1 MTPSLTFTQSL
12 KSAMCQNQCNFSG
25 RARRSE
31 YWYFTLFQN
40 ILIYITQISL
50 IQMTDNKN
58 NYSFLCIFIVLA
70 LCLIYSLIPSLS
82 LSVRRLHDT
91 GRSGCYLL
99 LVFIPFGSLVLLM
112 FFCQDSNPESNIYGP
127 SPKYISTNL
136 SPIIPM
142 VEQRNIIIQGNIYPQ
157 ENVVYPQGNVV
168 TQGNVV
174 YPQGNVVTQGNVVY
188 PQGNVVTQGN
198 VVYPQGNVVPQGNI
212 AYPQG
217 NVDTQGNIVY
227 PQGNVVYPQGN
238 VDTQGNDFN
247 QTGNIFVHNPQNNE
261 LPYQNNDTTYS
272 NQNNNIVSP
281 GNVDY
286 TPQVNYPYP
295 QNNNV

>member
-1 MTPSLTFTQSL
+1 MSMTPSLTFTQSL

-40 ILIYITQISL
+40 ILLYITQISL

-91 GRSGCYLL
+91 GRSGCYMLL
-99 LVFIPFGSLVLLM
+99 GFIPFGSLVLLI

-142 VEQRNIIIQGNIYPQ
+142 VEQRNIIIQGNVYPQ
-157 ENVVYPQGNVV
+157 ENIVDRKSVV
-168 TQGNVV
+168 
-174 YPQGNVVTQGNVVY
+174 
-188 PQGNVVTQGN
+188 
-198 VVYPQGNVVPQGNI
+198 
-212 AYPQG
+212 
-217 NVDTQGNIVY
+217 
-227 PQGNVVYPQGN
+227 
-238 VDTQGNDFN
+238 
-247 QTGNIFVHNPQNNE
+247 
-261 LPYQNNDTTYS
+261 
-272 NQNNNIVSP
+272 
-281 GNVDY
+281 
-286 TPQVNYPYP
+286 
-295 QNNNV
+295 

>member
-1 MTPSLTFTQSL
+1 MSMTPSLTFTQSL
-12 KSAMCQNQCNFSG
+12 KSAICQNQCNFSG

-31 YWYFTLFQN
+31 YWYFTLFQT
-40 ILIYITQISL
+40 ILFYIMQISA
-50 IQMTDNKN
+50 MDVEKYNTKSPF
-58 NYSFLCIFIVLA
+58 YFIFILTA
-70 LCLIYSLIPSLS
+70 LCWIYSLIPSLS

-91 GRSGCYLL
+91 GKSGCYMFLGF
-99 LVFIPFGSLVLLM
+99 VPFGFLVLLM
-112 FFCQDSNPESNIYGP
+112 FFCQDSNPGSNIYGS

-136 SPIIPM
+136 TPIIPI
-142 VEQRNIIIQGNIYPQ
+142 VDQRNIIIQGNAYPQ

-174 YPQGNVVTQGNVVY
+174 YPQGNVVTIGNVVF

-198 VVYPQGNVVPQGNI
+198 VVYPQGNVV
-212 AYPQG
+212 YSQG
-217 NVDTQGNIVY
+217 NVDPQGNIVY
-227 PQGNVVYPQGN
+227 PQGNIVL
-238 VDTQGNDFN
+238 QGNDFN
-247 QTGNIFVHNPQNNE
+247 QTGNVFVHNPQNNIDYYNPQNNE

-286 TPQVNYPYP
+286 TPQINYPYP

>member
-1 MTPSLTFTQSL
+1 MI
-12 KSAMCQNQCNFSG
+12 N
-25 RARRSE
+25 
-31 YWYFTLFQN
+31 
-40 ILIYITQISL
+40 
-50 IQMTDNKN
+50 NKN

-91 GRSGCYLL
+91 GRSGCYMLL
-99 LVFIPFGSLVLLM
+99 GFIPFGSLVLLI

-142 VEQRNIIIQGNIYPQ
+142 VEQRNIIIQGNVYPQ
-157 ENVVYPQGNVV
+157 ENIVYPQGNVV

-188 PQGNVVTQGN
+188 PQGN
-198 VVYPQGNVVPQGNI
+198 
-212 AYPQG
+212 
-217 NVDTQGNIVY
+217 IV

-261 LPYQNNDTTYS
+261 LPYQNNDTAYS

>member
-1 MTPSLTFTQSL
+1 M
-12 KSAMCQNQCNFSG
+12 
-25 RARRSE
+25 
-31 YWYFTLFQN
+31 
-40 ILIYITQISL
+40 
-50 IQMTDNKN
+50 
-58 NYSFLCIFIVLA
+58 
-70 LCLIYSLIPSLS
+70 
-82 LSVRRLHDT
+82 
-91 GRSGCYLL
+91 LL
-99 LVFIPFGSLVLLM
+99 GFIPFGSLVLLM

-157 ENVVYPQGNVV
+157 E
-168 TQGNVV
+168 
-174 YPQGNVVTQGNVVY
+174 NVVY

>member
-1 MTPSLTFTQSL
+1 MSMTPSLTFTQSL
-12 KSAMCQNQCNFSG
+12 KSAICQNQCNFSG

-31 YWYFTLFQN
+31 YWYFTLFQT
-40 ILIYITQISL
+40 ILFYIMQISA
-50 IQMTDNKN
+50 MDVEKYNTKSPF
-58 NYSFLCIFIVLA
+58 YFIFILTA
-70 LCLIYSLIPSLS
+70 LCWIYSLIPSLS

-91 GRSGCYLL
+91 GKSGCYMFLGF
-99 LVFIPFGSLVLLM
+99 VPFGFLVLLM
-112 FFCQDSNPESNIYGP
+112 FFCQDSNPGSNIYGP

-157 ENVVYPQGNVV
+157 E
-168 TQGNVV
+168 NVV